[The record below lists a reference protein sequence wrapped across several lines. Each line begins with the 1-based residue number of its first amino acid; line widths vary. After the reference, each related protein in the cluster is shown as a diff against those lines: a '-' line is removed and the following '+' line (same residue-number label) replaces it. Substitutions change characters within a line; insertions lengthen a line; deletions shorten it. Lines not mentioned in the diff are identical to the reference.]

1 MHSTIF
7 NPKTHRSEVIPYSID
22 LEKFKPQGTRKINI
36 LKKDLGINN
45 DSVCLLTG
53 SFSLVED
60 RKGINYI
67 IQALRI
73 LSDILK
79 NRKRSKKIIILT
91 YGEGTIPADLIEG
104 KHLGFI
110 KSETQIAE
118 FLNIA
123 DLFLSMTREDNLPNT
138 IMESLACGTPVI
150 STNVGGISDMVTENY
165 NGRLIERDNAKQMA
179 EAILHSIEDEKL
191 LPRWSANARSSAFW
205 TLKSSMSPLS
215 LLR

>member
-1 MHSTIF
+1 MI
-7 NPKTHRSEVIPYSID
+7 
-22 LEKFKPQGTRKINI
+22 
-36 LKKDLGINN
+36 
-45 DSVCLLTG
+45 
-53 SFSLVED
+53 
-60 RKGINYI
+60 
-67 IQALRI
+67 
-73 LSDILK
+73 
-79 NRKRSKKIIILT
+79 
-91 YGEGTIPADLIEG
+91 

-110 KSETQIAE
+110 KNETQIAE

-191 LPRWSANARSSAFW
+191 LPRWSANARSSAEVKFYHKKQAESYLKVFRNL
-205 TLKSSMSPLS
+205 LKSDFNTKEKHKYTNKVGNKSTTSSKRISASATFPSPNYYEKAFDWFHKK
-215 LLR
+215 